1 MLENNQ
7 KYSNRHE
14 QAIFVME
21 NFSIFLIICD
31 VTKTIKRMT
40 KRQKYLQ
47 SYMGK
52 S

>member
-21 NFSIFLIICD
+21 IFNILIICD
-31 VTKTIKRMT
+31 VTETINRM
-40 KRQKYLQ
+40 KERKKQNIL
-47 SYMGK
+47 SIL
-52 S
+52 